1 MIISI
6 SNNPADAAGQTL
18 EQHLHG
24 NGLADAHQVINLT
37 GTNADFN
44 LTRVFAYGKPGALF
58 IQGTLDEMYLDWDG
72 FCLVSDLV
80 GHDILPG
87 DLQVNPPLVHPHRR
101 NGQPGSPA
109 STPLAHRLA
118 LPIPSSGVDERRA
131 CFWM

>member
-1 MIISI
+1 M
-6 SNNPADAAGQTL
+6 
-18 EQHLHG
+18 HG